1 MLFLSLR
8 NTHFRKKNWSLIE
21 TQKILFHK
29 KGFSVITSNNIY
41 MTEQNNKKTTFV
53 KYQTLYKLQSGVV
66 AVRDATKW
74 A

>member
-1 MLFLSLR
+1 MLFLSLQ
-8 NTHFRKKNWSLIE
+8 NTHFRKKTGALE
-21 TQKILFHK
+21 TQKILFNK

-41 MTEQNNKKTTFV
+41 MTEQNNKKQLFV